1 MTFPLTIGPGETGYL
16 ANPDQDKYYF
26 WEGKPT
32 SAQYYV
38 NSQGI
43 PESEA
48 CTWAK
53 PGDAKGNWS
62 PTILGTSFDKTEG
75 FTGLSQNPERKD
87 VALNYSITFTGDGV
101 VSPCRYK
108 KSTDQYCQDQTCWK
122 RTDDPSRGC
131 TVRLL
136 LALVSTVLTF
146 LSAGGRPYG
155 QHTHDRLVR

>member
-1 MTFPLTIGPGETGYL
+1 MTFPLTIGPGESGYL

-26 WEGKPT
+26 WEGKAT

-38 NSQGI
+38 NSQGV

-53 PGDAKGNWS
+53 PGDARGNWS
-62 PTILGTSFDKTEG
+62 PTILGTSFAKREG

-87 VALNYSITFTGDGV
+87 VALNYSIDFTGDGV

-108 KSTDQYCQDQTCWK
+108 KSTDQYCQDNECWK
-122 RTDDPSRGC
+122 RSDEPLRGC
-131 TVRLL
+131 TVRVNLNFE
-136 LALVSTVLTF
+136 LTI
-146 LSAGGRPYG
+146 L
-155 QHTHDRLVR
+155 T